1 MRKERNLVLT
11 SCIVH
16 SLLCKVIDYVFHV
29 YFFPN
34 TWIFLTEK
42 LTGSWGHSE
51 SKGSVEHFAALHHKQ
66 AWQSLTYVKYSY
78 IVRENDTYSYMSVV
92 YGQTLWFKQ
101 GTSLAKGLFCYCTRC
116 SVMLQQG
123 EKRQRI
129 KIKWYLWWCVCT
141 SSAGCGF
148 ISFSVSRTVI

>member
-11 SCIVH
+11 SCIVQ
-16 SLLCKVIDYVFHV
+16 SLLCKVIDCVSHILL
-29 YFFPN
+29 PN

-51 SKGSVEHFAALHHKQ
+51 SKGSVEHFAALPRNRLDK
-66 AWQSLTYVKYSY
+66 AWLTWNTHILSWKMTLIPICQLYVDRHCDLNKALLQPEAYFAIVPDALLCYS
-78 IVRENDTYSYMSVV
+78 R
-92 YGQTLWFKQ
+92 GK
-101 GTSLAKGLFCYCTRC
+101 
-116 SVMLQQG
+116 
-123 EKRQRI
+123 KRQRI
-129 KIKWYLWWCVCT
+129 NIKWYLWWCVCT